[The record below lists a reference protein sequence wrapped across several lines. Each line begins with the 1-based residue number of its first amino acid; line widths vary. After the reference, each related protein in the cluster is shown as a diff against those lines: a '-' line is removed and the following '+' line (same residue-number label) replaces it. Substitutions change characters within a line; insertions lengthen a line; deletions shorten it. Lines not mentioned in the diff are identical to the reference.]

1 MLTPWVGWA
10 IDTRGVRPVALL
22 AVALAGG
29 ALIGLAGVTGQLELG
44 LWFALL
50 RFAGPECMV
59 GCTLPPPSTDS
70 RCPPHT
76 HHPHTHTPTH
86 TSPTPG

>member
-1 MLTPWVGWA
+1 MALCTSAALTPLVGWA

-29 ALIGLAGVTGQLELG
+29 ALLGLARVTGQLELG

-50 RFAGPECMV
+50 RFAGPESMV
-59 GCTLPPPSTDS
+59 GCVLLPP
-70 RCPPHT
+70 
-76 HHPHTHTPTH
+76 PTH
-86 TSPTPG
+86 TSPRRPNPRLFLA